1 MKKFYLIAISVL
13 LTISINARDK
23 KVMVVSALDPASNSI
38 NQNFM
43 DYTNALDG
51 ITAEWVS
58 MADMVTMNGNYSDYH
73 AAIMTENGS
82 SGSGAMS
89 DFHKNGWTLPVVYL
103 KTYCLDDDPNALIPG
118 SAHILM
124 DKTSIL
130 PDGVIE
136 LTVKDN
142 SDILCNYAVDDIV
155 TWTEGYNTTIGTGAG
170 EGHIQAVDFT
180 QSTIPDVV
188 DNAVLLAES
197 PYFVNVAAASAAFM
211 WKIEENPTTKRMVVW
226 GVHVDLLEHA
236 TEDFWQII
244 QNAVQWVLGED
255 ISSCQGDNIKDVT
268 VRPYEIFPNPVLN
281 EIHINSEISV
291 RNVELMDITG
301 KVVKNIQSGSND
313 LQLIIDTSDL
323 VNGMYFMRVNTADG
337 NTYLNKI
344 MK

>member
-13 LTISINARDK
+13 LAISINAADK
-23 KVMVVSALDPASNSI
+23 KVMVVSALDPALSSI

-58 MADMVTMNGNYSDYH
+58 MADMVTMNGNYSGYH

-118 SAHILM
+118 SAHITM

-130 PDGVIE
+130 PEGVIE

-142 SDILCNYAVDDIV
+142 SDILCNYDVDEVV

-170 EGHIQAVDFT
+170 EGHVQAVDFT
-180 QSTIPDVV
+180 QSTIPDVL
-188 DNAVLLAES
+188 DNAVLLAEN
-197 PYFVNVAAASAAFM
+197 PHLVNIKSAPGFM

-226 GVHVDLLEHA
+226 GVHDDLLEYA
-236 TEDFWQII
+236 TADFWQII

-255 ISSCQGDNIKDVT
+255 ISSCAGDNIKDVT

-323 VNGMYFMRVNTADG
+323 VNGMYFMRVNTADE

>member
-13 LTISINARDK
+13 LTISINAADK
-23 KVMVVSALDPASNSI
+23 KVVVVSATDPAVHAI
-38 NQNFM
+38 NQNFI

-58 MADMVTMNGNYSDYH
+58 MADMVTMNANFSGYH

-82 SGSGAMS
+82 SGSGGMS
-89 DFHKNGWTLPVVYL
+89 DFHKNGWTIPVVYL

-118 SAHILM
+118 SAHWPG
-124 DKTSIL
+124 DKSSIL
-130 PDGVIE
+130 QDGVIE
-136 LTVKDN
+136 MTVKDN
-142 SDILCNYAVDDIV
+142 SDILCNYDVDEVV

-170 EGHIQAVDFT
+170 EGHVQAVDFT
-180 QSTIPDVV
+180 QSAIQDVL
-188 DNAVLLAES
+188 DNTVLLAEN
-197 PYFVNVAAASAAFM
+197 PYLVNTMSQPGFM

-226 GVHVDLLEHA
+226 GVHNDLLEYA

-255 ISSCQGDNIKDVT
+255 ISSCGGTSIKDVT
-268 VRPYEIFPNPVLN
+268 VKPYEIFPNPVIN
-281 EIHINSEISV
+281 EIHINSQISV

-301 KVVKNIQSGSND
+301 KVIKNIQYGSND

-323 VNGMYFMRVNTADG
+323 VNGMYFIRVNTSDG